1 MPVWRKWRESSAGF
15 CRRRRES
22 KVVPHPHREFYT
34 AAAMHWEPPI
44 PSPQIGRAGQFAG
57 VVVLIL
63 WPLLCEAGDPWTA
76 SIGLTSDYV
85 YRGISQTYGATAL
98 QLGVNYQSPLGW
110 FAGAWGSN
118 VDPYPG
124 GDPSKEL
131 DLYAGIS
138 HAISPD
144 FAVQATYTHYAY
156 LDDPRPGRFVYDELS
171 LAIGYVDL
179 VAASVSYEPN
189 SSSYSDLGLARRRTT
204 LAYEVSTRWPLRA
217 GFALNAGG
225 GYYDLHDLFGVG
237 YWAGDLAV
245 SYVYR
250 HLTLDLRR
258 FYCDSTAARLYEDAS
273 ANGTWAVTGILRF

>member
-1 MPVWRKWRESSAGF
+1 
-15 CRRRRES
+15 
-22 KVVPHPHREFYT
+22 
-34 AAAMHWEPPI
+34 MHWEPPI
-44 PSPQIGRAGQFAG
+44 PLPHIGRAGLIAG

-63 WPLLCEAGDPWTA
+63 WPLLCDAGDPWTA

-85 YRGISQTYGATAL
+85 YRGISQTYGGAAL
-98 QLGVNYQSPLGW
+98 QLGVNYQSPRGW

-124 GDPSKEL
+124 GDPSDEL

-138 HAISPD
+138 HALSPD
-144 FAVQATYTHYAY
+144 FAVQASYTHYAY
-156 LDDPRPGRFVYDELS
+156 LKDPRPGRFDYDELT

-217 GFALNAGG
+217 GFALNAGA

-237 YWAGDLAV
+237 YWAGDLAI

>member
-1 MPVWRKWRESSAGF
+1 MVWETLVRPPHIGHAGL
-15 CRRRRES
+15 
-22 KVVPHPHREFYT
+22 
-34 AAAMHWEPPI
+34 
-44 PSPQIGRAGQFAG
+44 FAG
-57 VVVLIL
+57 VAALIL
-63 WPLLCEAGDPWTA
+63 CPLPCQAADPWNA

-85 YRGISQTYGATAL
+85 YRGISQTYRGAAL

-131 DLYAGIS
+131 DLYAGINR
-138 HAISPD
+138 ALGAD

-156 LDDPRPGRFVYDELS
+156 LQDPRPGHFDYDELS
-171 LAIGYVDL
+171 LAIGYQDL
-179 VAASVSYEPN
+179 VAGSVSYEPN
-189 SSSYSDLGLARRRTT
+189 SSSYSDFGLARRRTT
-204 LAYEVSTRWPLRA
+204 LAYEISTRWPLRA
-217 GFALNAGG
+217 GFALNAGV

-237 YWAGDLAV
+237 YWAGDLAL

-250 HLTLDLRR
+250 RLTLDVRR
-258 FYCDSTAARLYEDAS
+258 FYCDSTAAKLYQDAS